1 MGTEHNVADVG
12 TRAEKVSIDDIGPN
26 SRYEN
31 GDSWM
36 RLDLEEAVSR
46 GYLRPADSL
55 KIIDRDNED
64 DFQKSFLFEKEPE
77 VLT

>member
-46 GYLRPADSL
+46 VYLRPTDS
-55 KIIDRDNED
+55 
-64 DFQKSFLFEKEPE
+64 
-77 VLT
+77 

>member
-1 MGTEHNVADVG
+1 
-12 TRAEKVSIDDIGPN
+12 
-26 SRYEN
+26 
-31 GDSWM
+31 M

-46 GYLRPADSL
+46 VYLRPADSL
-55 KIIDRDNED
+55 KIKDRDNED